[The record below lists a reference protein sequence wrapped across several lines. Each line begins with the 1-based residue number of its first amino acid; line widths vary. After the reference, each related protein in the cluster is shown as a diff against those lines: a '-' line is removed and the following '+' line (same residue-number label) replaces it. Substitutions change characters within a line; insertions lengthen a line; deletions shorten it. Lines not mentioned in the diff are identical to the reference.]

1 MSETTEKIVLGV
13 CPICGNGKMV
23 KGTLGYS
30 CDYFKSMDDKCGFN
44 IYKSYFEKEITE
56 EIALQLIEKGETEI
70 FSDLKKKDG
79 TLFRASFKIEERKV
93 KPQFKNNILDVPC
106 PICGKQVEELLTGFA
121 CEDYSKKDA
130 SEKRVCNIF
139 IPKVIAGREI
149 PQPAAEALLRGE
161 QTQTMVGFKNRDGEK
176 FSSRLVL
183 TQDLNVAFSNNLCSC
198 PKCGSGLIYVG
209 KKAYNCSNYKNEAI
223 KCDFTIWKEM
233 SGRLITED
241 EVIQLCQNKETDVLT
256 GFMND
261 GVPFERKLVLNDDF
275 KVKLV

>member
-1 MSETTEKIVLGV
+1 MSETIEKIVLGV
-13 CPICGNGKMV
+13 CPVCGKGKMV

-44 IYKSYFEKEITE
+44 IYKSYFEKELTD
-56 EIALQLIEKGETEI
+56 EIALQLIETGETEI
-70 FSDLKKKDG
+70 FSDLQKKDG
-79 TLFRASFKIEERKV
+79 ALFRASFRIEDGKV
-93 KPQFKNNILDVPC
+93 KPQFKNNVLDVPC
-106 PICGKQVEELLTGFA
+106 PICGKKVEELLTGYA
-121 CEDYSKKDA
+121 CEDYSKKN
-130 SEKRVCNIF
+130 ETENRLCNIF

-161 QTQTMVGFKNRDGEK
+161 QTQTMVGFKNRGGVE

-183 TQDLNVAFSNNLCSC
+183 TQDLNVAFSNNLCLC

-223 KCDFTIWKEM
+223 KCDFTIWREM